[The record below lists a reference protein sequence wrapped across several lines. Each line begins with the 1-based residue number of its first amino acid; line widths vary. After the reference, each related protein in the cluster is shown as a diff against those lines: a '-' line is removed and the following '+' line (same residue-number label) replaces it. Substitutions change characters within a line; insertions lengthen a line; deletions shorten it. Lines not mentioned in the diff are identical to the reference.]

1 MRLYIASVLLVLTTA
16 LASAGQL
23 SLMGAGYPGGAP
35 PPSPGV
41 IFAANPAL
49 NGDDAN
55 DSSSFRV
62 RSVLSSA
69 STGTVTVTLTPGTVG
84 SWTIGHASICKWDGV
99 TTPSTAIYNC
109 TTAPL
114 ELKFSGASGFSGVTS
129 SITSD
134 ALVHSG
140 SFSLGVGDT
149 AIVIYDNTTG
159 STATSSQRFNNAAT
173 NARTG
178 YISGGAQTW
187 NQQTVAGVTL
197 DLTATNYCIATIT
210 AQ

>member
-1 MRLYIASVLLVLTTA
+1 MMNKLIITTILILWANISYAGTLNLLGVGKPN
-16 LASAGQL
+16 SG
-23 SLMGAGYPGGAP
+23 S
-35 PPSPGV
+35 PSPGI
-41 IFAANPAL
+41 IFSANPAL

-62 RSVLSSA
+62 RSVIA
-69 STGTVTVTLTPGTVG
+69 ADSTGTVTVTLTPGTVG

-99 TTPSTAIYNC
+99 SAPTNDSYNC

-114 ELKFSGASGFSGVTS
+114 ELKFSGASGFSGVTTA
-129 SITSD
+129 ITSD

-140 SFSLGVGDT
+140 SFSLNTGDT

-173 NARTG
+173 NARSG

-187 NQQTVAGVTL
+187 NQQTVTTINL
-197 DLTATNYCIATIT
+197 DLATTNYCVTTIT